1 MTVNRTTLL
10 DLPLPVTGT
19 ESGTWGDTTN
29 NGLTQYMDI
38 AIAGMSNL
46 TSANFTAGALTLAN
60 TTGDS
65 SATNIAAGSA
75 QYGAIKVSSLATNST
90 ITAPSSNRRYTIIN
104 ADATYSV
111 TIKASGQTGVTIV
124 AGEKALVAFNG
135 TDYVKIATANG
146 TGEFTTVDTTNLEV
160 TNIKAKDG
168 TAAATIADSTGVVS
182 ITANPI
188 LSGGTA
194 NGVLYLNGSKVATS
208 GSALT
213 FDGTN
218 FATTGTATATKLI
231 PTGNVTAGNGM
242 YLPTTNELAW
252 SVNGSEGMRLTSTG
266 LGIGTSSPLVKFDVK
281 GTTDTHVGITASGID
296 EAIILA
302 FDDGGIRTPNL
313 SYAAASH
320 KFLCNTTETM
330 RLDSSGNLGLGTTS
344 PVVKLH
350 VNSAAVDEVARF
362 EGTGS
367 PYISVYVSGTRQ
379 LYFGSVGA
387 SDVDLWVETNKNLR
401 FATNNTERAR
411 ITSGGEF
418 YIAGTTDQGAY
429 NLQCNG
435 TGVWGAGAY
444 VNGSDERLKDDI
456 QSLDSCLN
464 VVNALRP
471 VTFKYKPEHSKDQS
485 IQTGFIAQELQQ
497 VLAGKPYLEGLVQE
511 GPQHLNVAYQN
522 IIPLLTKAI
531 QEQQA
536 LIESLTSRVAQ
547 LEGTQ
552 P

>member
-1 MTVNRTTLL
+1 MSTLRVNNLQIGQSGTAAQNFTLYQPTTPDGTLRL
-10 DLPLPVTGT
+10 AVGNSGATTGDVLSVSSTGLSVTGT
-19 ESGTWGDTTN
+19 
-29 NGLTQYMDI
+29 L
-38 AIAGMSNL
+38 
-46 TSANFTAGALTLAN
+46 
-60 TTGDS
+60 
-65 SATNIAAGSA
+65 SATGN
-75 QYGAIKVSSLATNST
+75 
-90 ITAPSSNRRYTIIN
+90 
-104 ADATYSV
+104 V
-111 TIKASGQTGVTIV
+111 T
-124 AGEKALVAFNG
+124 
-135 TDYVKIATANG
+135 
-146 TGEFTTVDTTNLEV
+146 
-160 TNIKAKDG
+160 
-168 TAAATIADSTGVVS
+168 
-182 ITANPI
+182 

-218 FATTGTATATKLI
+218 FFLNTGYMSFNSNGYIRADSANNKL
-231 PTGNVTAGNGM
+231 TFQAGSSG
-242 YLPTTNELAW
+242 YLWKDNNNSGDWMA
-252 SVNGSEGMRLTSTG
+252 LTSTG
-266 LGIGTSSPLVKFDVK
+266 LGIGTSSPNRKLEVNGISRFTD
-281 GTTDTHVGITASGID
+281 GTTNVEIACGGGVAYIGPQTNSP
-296 EAIILA
+296 LA
-302 FDDGGIRTPNL
+302 FQTN
-313 SYAAASH
+313 
-320 KFLCNTTETM
+320 NTERM
-330 RLDSSGNLGLGTTS
+330 RLDSSGNLGLGVTPSAWGSTGAKGLQVGTALALGYTNATGSFIAGNAYYSATGWQRITTGAATAYLLGGDGTHIWYSTSTSSTANSAITFTQAMTLDASGDLQIGTTTS
-344 PVVKLH
+344 ASRAITVGGTKNSIAIANANGGIYFGAGGSGGGGGFG
-350 VNSAAVDEVARF
+350 VNAAIARAESANYHISGSAAGDLCIAA
-362 EGTGS
+362 EGTKAILFGTSGS
-367 PYISVYVSGTRQ
+367 ASSVS
-379 LYFGSVGA
+379 
-387 SDVDLWVETNKNLR
+387 
-401 FATNNTERAR
+401 ERAR

-536 LIESLTSRVAQ
+536 LITALTARVAA